1 MVARVFAPRNGDLDR
16 IDARYILGERN
27 SVRVPPYHRLD
38 LGVRREGRLWG
49 ADVTVFFQVLNLL
62 FRENA
67 IDYDWLQHFR
77 GVSSGH
83 RSGSVRA
90 GLPILSSVGVEA
102 RW

>member
-1 MVARVFAPRNGDLDR
+1 MSFARRPPSSITLYCTCR
-16 IDARYILGERN
+16 GE
-27 SVRVPPYHRLD
+27 
-38 LGVRREGRLWG
+38 WG

-67 IDYDWLQHFR
+67 IDYDWLQYFR

-83 RSGSVRA
+83 RSGAGRS
-90 GLPILSSVGVEA
+90 GLPILPSLGVEA